1 MVKFV
6 DSNLLLKTISLSH
19 ENLARDLN
27 KKKRELMGW
36 HNSAGFYEV

>member
-27 KKKRELMGW
+27 NKKKGINGMAQQCRLL
-36 HNSAGFYEV
+36 

>member
-6 DSNLLLKTISLSH
+6 VGNLLLKTISLSH

-27 KKKRELMGW
+27 KKKGINGMAQQCRLL
-36 HNSAGFYEV
+36 